1 MNIGDEKL
9 NSARV
14 SAILHAIISGSKEE
28 ARASLTDF
36 DKIDSKYRF
45 VIIASKRAKELL
57 KGAKPRA
64 KSKSK
69 NLVRVAQQEV
79 EMGLVDFEI
88 LKSKAEE
95 ASDQEERVFLGEEI
109 AAGTEDEGTAEE
121 AEIFGEDV
129 ESNVEAKEEEAEE
142 EEEEKTDASGEVVEM
157 EEDED
162 EGEEDEEED

>member
-1 MNIGDEKL
+1 M
-9 NSARV
+9 
-14 SAILHAIISGSKEE
+14 
-28 ARASLTDF
+28 TDF

-57 KGAKPRA
+57 KGAKART

-88 LKSKAEE
+88 LKVTAEE
-95 ASDQEERVFLGEEI
+95 TSDQEERVFLGEEI
-109 AAGTEDEGTAEE
+109 AVEAEDEGSAAET
-121 AEIFGEDV
+121 EIFGEG
-129 ESNVEAKEEEAEE
+129 VEAGEEAEEEAVE
-142 EEEEKTDASGEVVEM
+142 EEEEKTDSAEESKET

-162 EGEEDEEED
+162 EGEEGEEED